1 MQLNINCIRDI
12 LLTTEDICDYDT
24 RWIYDKNQPLP
35 HRLNGYTHKEII
47 YHISQA
53 NKSNLLDNV
62 LIYEGG
68 DSFYV
73 GDLSPSGHQF
83 IANIRNDTFFNK
95 VKSIGKEIGTNSLQ
109 DLTQIAM
116 SCATMIIKAPF
127 NLP

>member
-1 MQLNINCIRDI
+1 MQLNIDCIRDI

-24 RWIYDKNQPLP
+24 RWTYDKSEPLP
-35 HRLNGYTHKEII
+35 HRLSDYTHEEII

-53 NKSNLLDNV
+53 HKSNLLDNV

-68 DSFYV
+68 DCFYV
-73 GDLSPSGHQF
+73 GDLSPSGHEF

-109 DLTQIAM
+109 DLTQIAI
-116 SCATMIIKAPF
+116 SCAAMVIKAHF